1 MDIQTQGL
9 DPETLEQNWSVV
21 HSLINEEWSE
31 IDQEALT
38 ATEGNAD
45 QLVDLISG
53 SLDCTKLRV
62 RRQLG
67 ELVVLA
73 TSDPATQEQTS
84 KVVDRKVSAI
94 VERWEDKLQPFLND
108 GSEKIQKAKAAVG
121 SAIDGAQTRA
131 NDIKDK
137 VGKHI
142 ETTLPEA
149 EEMIK
154 RNLWSSLLITLGIG
168 MIFGLLWGTRGR

>member
-9 DPETLEQNWSVV
+9 DADALEQNWAAV
-21 HSLINEEWSE
+21 HSLINEEWS
-31 IDQEALT
+31 DLDKDALS
-38 ATEGNAD
+38 ATKGNAD
-45 QLVDLISG
+45 EVVALISET
-53 SLDCTKLRV
+53 LDCTKLRV

-73 TSDPATQEQTS
+73 TSGPNSSNAE
-84 KVVDRKVSAI
+84 RKVSAM
-94 VERWEDKLQPFLND
+94 VERWEDKLQPYLDD
-108 GSEKIQKAKAAVG
+108 GSKRVQKAREAMG
-121 SAIDGAQTRA
+121 NAIEEAQTKA
-131 NDIKDK
+131 TEIKDK
-137 VGKHI
+137 VGQHI

-154 RNLWSSLLITLGIG
+154 RNLWSSLLITLGLG

>member
-9 DPETLEQNWSVV
+9 DSETLQQNWSGVR
-21 HSLINEEWSE
+21 SLINEEWADL
-31 IDQEALT
+31 DQEAVS
-38 ATEGNAD
+38 ATDGNAE
-45 QLVDLISG
+45 QLVSLISEA
-53 SLDCTKLRV
+53 LDCTKLRV

-73 TSDPATQEQTS
+73 TSDPTTSEQTFHS
-84 KVVDRKVSAI
+84 MDRKVSAM
-94 VERWEDKLQPFLND
+94 VERWEDKLQPYLDD
-108 GSEKIQKAKAAVG
+108 GTKKIRKAKVAVG
-121 SAIDGAQTRA
+121 NALDDAQTRA

-149 EEMIK
+149 EEMLK
-154 RNLWSSLLITLGIG
+154 RNIWSSLLITLGVG

>member
-9 DPETLEQNWSVV
+9 DPETLEQNWAAV

-31 IDQEALT
+31 LDQEALS

-45 QLVDLISG
+45 QLVALISET
-53 SLDCTKLRV
+53 LDCTKLRV

-67 ELVVLA
+67 ELVFLA
-73 TSDPATQEQTS
+73 TSESGTS
-84 KVVDRKVSAI
+84 SADRRVSAM
-94 VERWEDKLQPFLND
+94 VERWEDKLQPYLDD
-108 GSEKIQKAKAAVG
+108 GSEKVRKAKEAMG
-121 SAIDGAQTRA
+121 NAIDGAQSKA
-131 NDIKDK
+131 SEIKDK

-154 RNLWSSLLITLGIG
+154 RNLWSSLLITLGLG